1 MMNEIAAGKTLDFA
15 SQEAT
20 SRPKIL
26 WQSVTLFVSSGE
38 DHSHFKHTPCRCQ
51 NTNASGMRA
60 A

>member
-1 MMNEIAAGKTLDFA
+1 MNGVAAGKTLDFA
-15 SQEAT
+15 SKEAT

-26 WQSVTLFVSSGE
+26 WQSVTLFVSSGR
-38 DHSHFKHTPCRCQ
+38 DPFHFKHTPCLCH